1 MANKLTIFDIA
12 DGKQEPLPVSPQFDW
27 EGKRIVEDH
36 GMPPDMPPGFVEML
50 KDMIT
55 ELAPSI
61 STELTEF
68 TDGKATTGV
77 SYPPGYRK
85 EAEKVRAYI
94 EQQLDTHDHIE
105 CTNDHCTHKIKPQ
118 TSSQVS
124 AIMNMNEV
132 LCFCS
137 DNCLN
142 IWWKKLMDKAAALFI
157 KNGFISSKKNSRILG
172 ECLPEGIDLNSAYEI
187 ARSFYKIKGVT
198 KTKAFAE
205 AILIAKIAQA
215 RKIPPFIYL
224 KYFVE
229 GVDDPNVNISTDR
242 DEEET
247 AIYFYRMKQVF
258 ASLQE
263 KGLIER

>member
-1 MANKLTIFDIA
+1 MTNKLTIFDIA
-12 DGKQEPLPVSPQFDW
+12 DGKRESPPVSPQFDW
-27 EGKRIVEDH
+27 EGKRIVEDQEMH
-36 GMPPDMPPGFVEML
+36 PDMPPGFVKML
-50 KDMIT
+50 KDMIA
-55 ELAPSI
+55 ELAPSM
-61 STELTEF
+61 LTEF
-68 TDGKATTGV
+68 TKLTDGKATTGV
-77 SYPPGYRK
+77 SYPPGYQ
-85 EAEKVRAYI
+85 EEGEKVRAYI

-124 AIMNMNEV
+124 AIMHMNEV

-142 IWWKKLMDKAAALFI
+142 IWWKNLMDQAAALFI
-157 KNGFISSKKNSRILG
+157 KNGFIKSKKNSRILG

-198 KTKAFAE
+198 KTKAFTE
-205 AILIAKIAQA
+205 AILIAKVA
-215 RKIPPFIYL
+215 RVQQIPPFTYL
-224 KYFVE
+224 KYFAE
-229 GVDDPNVNISTDR
+229 GIDDPNVNIPTDR

-247 AIYFYRMKQVF
+247 AIYFYRIKQIF

-263 KGLIER
+263 KGLIE